1 MHVYDAEG
9 KEGKESFREYLPES
23 GCDAE
28 VRSESGYC
36 VVPLQR
42 DLVELKHG
50 DTEFLRLDFEGGG
63 TEFVS
68 SADGFIFPRDN
79 GEDGMTG
86 RQFFEHYRRKIGGPH
101 EDESQL
107 AHSSLRSLHLDV

>member
-1 MHVYDAEG
+1 MMTPRG
-9 KEGKESFREYLPES
+9 KRERNL
-23 GCDAE
+23 
-28 VRSESGYC
+28 SESIC
-36 VVPLQR
+36 PKAAVTPRSVVSLRR

-50 DTEFLRLDFEGGG
+50 DAEFLRLDFEGGG

-68 SADGFIFPRDN
+68 SADWFIFPRDD

-86 RQFFEHYRRKIGGPH
+86 RQFFEYYRRKVGGPH